1 MLRAVILLL
10 VLANGVYYAWTQG
23 LLLPW
28 GLAPAQQEEP
38 YRVTQQIRPDAVRV
52 LPLDEGRQLDTGPKP
67 PECLQAGPF
76 DDKAAEPVRQVLAG
90 WPSGSWTLEPV
101 TEQGRWIVYMGK
113 YTDADHVSRKKGE
126 LRQIGV
132 AFEPLSNPQ
141 LEPGLSLGGFATQA
155 DANAHMERLAT
166 RGVRTAKV
174 LQERPDLRGH
184 RLVLPAV
191 DDALR
196 PRLNDLKPV
205 LAATTLRPCH

>member
-1 MLRAVILLL
+1 
-10 VLANGVYYAWTQG
+10 
-23 LLLPW
+23 
-28 GLAPAQQEEP
+28 
-38 YRVTQQIRPDAVRV
+38 VRV
-52 LPLDEGRQLDTGPKP
+52 LPAEDARPTDSGPKP

-76 DDKAAEPVRQVLAG
+76 DDKALDPVRQLLAG

-132 AFEPLSNPQ
+132 AFEPLSNAQ

-155 DANAHMERLAT
+155 EANAHLERLAT

-174 LQERPDLRGH
+174 VQERADVRGQ
-184 RLVLPAV
+184 RLLLPVVDEAV
-191 DDALR
+191 RA
-196 PRLNDLKPV
+196 RLDDLKPV
-205 LAATTLRPCH
+205 LAANPLRPCR